1 MRIPGRGAPSIA
13 YLVVG
18 LGNPGNR
25 YAATRHN
32 IGLRTV
38 EEVAARLGGSW
49 RARWHGRVCETRD
62 GDERLALLAP
72 ETFMNESGRSVAPAL
87 RFYKL
92 PPERLLVVHD
102 ELDLPLGDI
111 RAKSGGG
118 LAGHNGLRSVV
129 QSIGTQDFLR
139 VRIGIGQGVAGRA
152 VAGEHDLAGRRRYLA
167 AARSRRAG
175 RGRRRRRC
183 RGRRAAAGAAA
194 RGDHQHDRRQCEHG
208 DRRSD
213 VQSISHDARSVTR
226 GARPSR
232 ILAGG
237 DDSAEARAGSLV
249 ELPHG
254 GVDAVA
260 DDRERAVR
268 TALYEVVLVC
278 VR

>member
-1 MRIPGRGAPSIA
+1 VRIPGRGAPSIA

-49 RARWHGRVCETRD
+49 RGRWHGRVCETRD

-139 VRIGIGQGVAGRA
+139 VRIGIGRPK
-152 VAGEHDLAGRRRYLA
+152 R
-167 AARSRRAG
+167 
-175 RGRRRRRC
+175 
-183 RGRRAAAGAAA
+183 
-194 RGDHQHDRRQCEHG
+194 G
-208 DRRSD
+208 DRRPVADWVLQPFSPETD
-213 VQSISHDARSVTR
+213 EDDLVQR
-226 GARPSR
+226 GADCA
-232 ILAGG
+232 LAVVRDGI
-237 DDSAEARAGSLV
+237 
-249 ELPHG
+249 
-254 GVDAVA
+254 DAA
-260 DDRERAVR
+260 MRQFN
-268 TALYEVVLVC
+268 
-278 VR
+278 